1 MPSKIKRITCITFL
15 FLFLSPDSLALT
27 TLLFIYKLIA
37 WKFVFFSIVTQRAMT
52 SSTSQYT
59 TVSTTG
65 MTELPTTTRSP
76 YTVMNIPPKGTN
88 NNNNKRIT
96 SETAENAALIIGII
110 AGALIA
116 IVLIIL
122 IILKFKSR
130 PEVNYK
136 IDEGKSFCQEPNA
149 ALLGGAPNTGQP
161 YNSGLKNGQGSAK
174 NGKKRELKDI
184 KEWYV

>member
-1 MPSKIKRITCITFL
+1 MSE
-15 FLFLSPDSLALT
+15 
-27 TLLFIYKLIA
+27 
-37 WKFVFFSIVTQRAMT
+37 V
-52 SSTSQYT
+52 
-59 TVSTTG
+59 
-65 MTELPTTTRSP
+65 PTTTRII
-76 YTVMNIPPKGTN
+76 YTVMNIPPKNTN

-130 PEVNYK
+130 PEANYK
-136 IDEGKSFCQEPNA
+136 IDEGKSFSCQDPNA
-149 ALLGGAPNTGQP
+149 ALLGGAPGTGQP
-161 YNSGLKNGQGSAK
+161 YNGALKNGQGGSK
-174 NGKKRELKDI
+174 NGKKREIKDI